1 MSDELYS
8 LEVCARKADVSLSTI
23 KRDIMEGKLT
33 PTRIR
38 GCVKIHPQD
47 WGRYI
52 EECRSA
58 GMARVGKSES
68 GASSQKSADLSAAIG
83 TLPNLSAALSKG
95 SRIIAL
101 DERRSTRSRKRSTA
115 G

>member
-8 LEVCARKADVSLSTI
+8 LDQCARKAGVSLSTI
-23 KRDIMEGKLT
+23 KRDVMEGRLQ

-47 WGRYI
+47 W
-52 EECRSA
+52 EEYLQKCRSE
-58 GMARVGKSES
+58 GMDRVTKSES
-68 GASSQKSADLSAAIG
+68 REPVNDLAALSAAVA

-95 SRIIAL
+95 SKIVAL
-101 DERRSTRSRKRSTA
+101 D